1 MTTTAQTQTALPQQV
16 ARMDQPRMAAYRENL
31 EFYNGRQWPARP
43 RRRERQLTFNYAR
56 VLVDK
61 LTSYLMSGI
70 TLDVEPADDSPEGRE
85 RARRAESDL
94 RAVYDAN
101 ALESLDFETE
111 LDAAILGDGCYK
123 VTWDAEEQR
132 VRVTAPDAQG
142 LYAWWAGDDVSRVW
156 RVASRYRL
164 PSEEAAALYG
174 VSPNRFGPS
183 TGSGSSGSAHA
194 REVTVVEAW
203 TADSFELWLD
213 NEVVER
219 RANPC
224 GFIPFVIFPNLR
236 QPKQF
241 WGASDIPPLIEPSRE
256 LNRAMS
262 QLSTILELS
271 GNPIAV
277 LENVEESQDI
287 AVQPGAVWEIPERAR
302 AYLLDLLQGGGV
314 NLHADYID
322 LLYRT
327 LHDVSEAPRTA
338 FGDNRQGLSG
348 VALEMEL
355 HPLLQ
360 KVRRKRL
367 VRSAVYRRRAQ
378 MALRLLERH
387 TGARYGDVRVKVT
400 WGPVLPQDR
409 GRLVSDEEA
418 LVRAG
423 LHSRRTAMSAL
434 GVEDPEGELARVRE
448 EGGAGVGG

>member
-1 MTTTAQTQTALPQQV
+1 MSTLATALRRGQWEL
-16 ARMDQPRMAAYRENL
+16 AALCLAEGALR
-31 EFYNGRQWPARP
+31 AA
-43 RRRERQLTFNYAR
+43 ERL
-56 VLVDK
+56 
-61 LTSYLMSGI
+61 
-70 TLDVEPADDSPEGRE
+70 PAD
-85 RARRAESDL
+85 
-94 RAVYDAN
+94 
-101 ALESLDFETE
+101 ALEGLDFETE

-142 LYAWWAGDDVSRVW
+142 MYAWWAGDDVSRVW

-174 VSPNRFGPS
+174 RTPALN
-183 TGSGSSGSAHA
+183 A
-194 REVTVVEAW
+194 REATVVEAW

-219 RANPC
+219 RANPY

-314 NLHADYID
+314 KLHADYID

-367 VRSAVYRRRAQ
+367 VRTAVYRRRAQ

-387 TGARYGDVRVKVT
+387 TGARYGDVRVSVT

-434 GVEDPEGELARVRE
+434 GVVDPEGELARVRE

>member
-1 MTTTAQTQTALPQQV
+1 MTTTAPVHTTLPQQV
-16 ARMDQPRMAAYRENL
+16 ARMDQPRMAAYRQNL
-31 EFYNGRQWPARP
+31 EFYNGAQWPARP

-70 TLDVEPADDSPEGRE
+70 TLDVEPADDSPDGRE
-85 RARRAESDL
+85 RARRAEADL

-101 ALESLDFETE
+101 ALEGLDFETE

-142 LYAWWAGDDVSRVW
+142 LYAWWASDDVSRVW

-174 VSPNRFGPS
+174 RTPALN
-183 TGSGSSGSAHA
+183 A
-194 REVTVVEAW
+194 REATVVEAW

-219 RANPC
+219 RANPY

-241 WGASDIPPLIEPSRE
+241 WGTSDIPPLIEPSRE

-262 QLSTILELS
+262 QLSTILEMS

-314 NLHADYID
+314 KLHADYID

-367 VRSAVYRRRAQ
+367 VRTAVYRRRAQ

-387 TGARYGDVRVKVT
+387 TGARYGDVRVSVT

-434 GVEDPEGELARVRE
+434 GVVDPEGELARVRE
-448 EGGAGVGG
+448 EGGAT

>member
-1 MTTTAQTQTALPQQV
+1 MTTTAQAQTTLPQQV
-16 ARMDQPRMAAYRENL
+16 ARMDQPRMAAYRQNL

-70 TLDVEPADDSPEGRE
+70 TLDVEPAEDSPDGRE
-85 RARRAESDL
+85 RARRAEADL

-174 VSPNRFGPS
+174 RTPALN
-183 TGSGSSGSAHA
+183 A
-194 REVTVVEAW
+194 REATVVEAW

-219 RANPC
+219 RANPY

-241 WGASDIPPLIEPSRE
+241 WGTSDIPPLIEPSRE

-314 NLHADYID
+314 KLHADYID

-367 VRSAVYRRRAQ
+367 VRTAVYRRRAQ

-387 TGARYGDVRVKVT
+387 TGARYGDVRVSVT

-409 GRLVSDEEA
+409 GRMVSDEEA

-434 GVEDPEGELARVRE
+434 GVVDPEGELARVRE
-448 EGGAGVGG
+448 EGGAT